1 MLEKNSGDFRI
12 NSEDNNIQNIATEF
26 AVTFSSCSRFLLL
39 ESSQKSHQ
47 LTPFFIQISE
57 VFLDHQKN
65 FFLTV
70 GQINFGNKTCTIKR
84 TKKQC
89 KKKRQLS
96 EVHCAAVECGT
107 ASIELPLEN
116 FWPSASNF
124 KSFSQSLEELFSH
137 SRSDQ
142 FWKQNLYHKTN
153 KKTMQKK
160 EATFRSSLCC
170 CGVWNSLYRTAA
182 S

>member
-1 MLEKNSGDFRI
+1 M
-12 NSEDNNIQNIATEF
+12 Q
-26 AVTFSSCSRFLLL
+26 
-39 ESSQKSHQ
+39 
-47 LTPFFIQISE
+47 
-57 VFLDHQKN
+57 
-65 FFLTV
+65 
-70 GQINFGNKTCTIKR
+70 
-84 TKKQC
+84 
-89 KKKRQLS
+89 KKRQLS

-160 EATFRSSLCC
+160 RQLSEVHCAAVE
-170 CGVWNSLYRTAA
+170 CGTASIELQRA
-182 S
+182 EIIQ